1 MSLKITKY
9 FNDSILLIENKRYSD
24 NRGYFSEIYNKEIFN
39 KFPINV
45 EFVQDNISFSRN
57 EGTLRGLHFQN
68 PPFAQSKLVQVTRG
82 MILDVIVD
90 IRKNSKTYGKYLKF
104 EISNENF
111 KQLFI
116 PEGFAH
122 GFCTLVKNTE
132 VFYKASNYYSPENEQ
147 IINFN
152 DKNLSIDWN
161 INIQDAILSN
171 KDLKGISFNE
181 LQSPF

>member
-68 PPFAQSKLVQVTRG
+68 PPLAQSKLVQVTRG

-132 VFYKASNYYSPENEQ
+132 VFYKTSTHV
-147 IINFN
+147 
-152 DKNLSIDWN
+152 
-161 INIQDAILSN
+161 
-171 KDLKGISFNE
+171 
-181 LQSPF
+181 

>member
-1 MSLKITKY
+1 
-9 FNDSILLIENKRYSD
+9 
-24 NRGYFSEIYNKEIFN
+24 
-39 KFPINV
+39 
-45 EFVQDNISFSRN
+45 
-57 EGTLRGLHFQN
+57 
-68 PPFAQSKLVQVTRG
+68 

-132 VFYKASNYYSPENEQ
+132 VFYKASNYYSSENEQ

>member
-9 FNDSILLIENKRYSD
+9 FNDSVLLIENIRYSD
-24 NRGYFSEIYNKEIFN
+24 NRGYFSEIYNKEIY
-39 KFPINV
+39 KKLAINV
-45 EFVQDNISFSRN
+45 KFVQDNISFSRN
-57 EGTLRGLHFQN
+57 EHTVRGLHFQN
-68 PPFAQSKLVQVTRG
+68 PPFAQSKLIQVTRG

-90 IRKNSKTYGKYLKF
+90 IRKNSNTYGKYIKF
-104 EISNENF
+104 KISNEHF

-132 VFYKASNYYSPENEQ
+132 VFYKVSNYYSPENEQ
-147 IINFN
+147 IIYFN

-161 INIQDAILSN
+161 INIQNAILSN
-171 KDLKGISFNE
+171 KDSKGISFNE